1 MSLLTSEV
9 KSIVGL
15 ERTYIS
21 PEPFGISSRRYF
33 ALAIGDSNPMYAA
46 KEIAPLTLICET
58 NQYANLP
65 MNHDGYAGHFWD
77 IEIPNTRL
85 LRGGNKYCFYKYV
98 HATDVLH
105 VSWKIDEINERVNS
119 KGVAM
124 VTMLS
129 TATYRNQHQELLAT
143 NTETLIWVEL
153 ASRNE

>member
-1 MSLLTSEV
+1 
-9 KSIVGL
+9 
-15 ERTYIS
+15 
-21 PEPFGISSRRYF
+21 
-33 ALAIGDSNPMYAA
+33 
-46 KEIAPLTLICET
+46 
-58 NQYANLP
+58 
-65 MNHDGYAGHFWD
+65 
-77 IEIPNTRL
+77 
-85 LRGGNKYCFYKYV
+85 
-98 HATDVLH
+98 

>member
-1 MSLLTSEV
+1 
-9 KSIVGL
+9 
-15 ERTYIS
+15 
-21 PEPFGISSRRYF
+21 
-33 ALAIGDSNPMYAA
+33 
-46 KEIAPLTLICET
+46 
-58 NQYANLP
+58 
-65 MNHDGYAGHFWD
+65 
-77 IEIPNTRL
+77 